1 MGRFSWGR
9 SKASTSNAKLT
20 ADTEATMA
28 ESRDQLDASKT
39 FEADRK
45 KEEKSRR
52 KKKTK
57 KKSKS
62 ETDAPL
68 QTAPAHR
75 KDHQFEYSDPAD
87 SSGRHYRCVFQYNLF
102 NIWMLI
108 TLILQSWQI

>member
-20 ADTEATMA
+20 ADSEAVIV
-28 ESRDQLDASKT
+28 ESREQLDASKT
-39 FEADRK
+39 FEKDRK

-52 KKKTK
+52 KKKSK

-62 ETDAPL
+62 EQNAPL
-68 QTAPAHR
+68 QTAAVHR

-87 SSGRHYRCVFQYNLF
+87 STGRHYR
-102 NIWMLI
+102 
-108 TLILQSWQI
+108 